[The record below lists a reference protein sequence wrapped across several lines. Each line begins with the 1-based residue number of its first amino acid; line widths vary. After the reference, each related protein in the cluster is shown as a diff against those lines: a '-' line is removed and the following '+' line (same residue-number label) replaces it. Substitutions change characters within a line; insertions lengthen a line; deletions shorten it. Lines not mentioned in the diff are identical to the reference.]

1 MVVLVAFATRHGATA
16 GIAEHIAS
24 ALRRSGLGAEALAVK
39 AVHDVRAYDAVILG
53 GAAYLSHWHEDAA
66 DFARSYRVA
75 LRERPVWLFSSGPLG
90 MDPADEDGADVLQTC
105 RPEEF
110 RELSALVHARGTKVF
125 FGAHDGDR
133 PVTVGERLFSLL
145 PAARAGP
152 PSGDVRDWPAIDTWA
167 EEIAAA
173 LTCEHTGLQSLE
185 ARGGAPRH
193 APRLDA

>member
-16 GIAEHIAS
+16 GIAERIAS
-24 ALRRSGLGAEALAVK
+24 ALRRCGLGAEALAVN

-53 GAAYLSHWHEDAA
+53 GAAYLSQWHKDAS

-90 MDPADEDGADVLQTC
+90 MDPIDKDGADVLQTS

-125 FGAHDGDR
+125 FGAPDHDR

-145 PAARAGP
+145 PAAKAGP
-152 PSGDVRDWPAIDTWA
+152 SSGEFRDWPAIDAWA
-167 EEIAAA
+167 EEVAAA

-185 ARGGAPRH
+185 ARRGAPRH